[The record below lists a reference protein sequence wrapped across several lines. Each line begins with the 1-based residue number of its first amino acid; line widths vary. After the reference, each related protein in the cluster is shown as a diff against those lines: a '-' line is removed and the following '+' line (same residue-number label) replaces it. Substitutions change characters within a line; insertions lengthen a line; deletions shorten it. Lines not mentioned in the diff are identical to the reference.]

1 MIHVLVV
8 VCPVAFEYFP
18 AMHFVHD
25 VTLGVSEYVPV
36 AQSVQTD

>member
-1 MIHVLVV
+1 VLVV

-18 AMHFVHD
+18 TMHFVHD
-25 VTLGVSEYVPV
+25 VTVGDSAYVPA